1 MFCRIFLRLYC
12 AFSLVYSFSARAHK
26 MLWNERFVGS
36 EQQQLQYRVQGVA
49 WERKRRRCRSS
60 CRNSAWIKRWR
71 RSSTLEE
78 HGTAKK
84 GREIVQNFDQ
94 TRSTDDN
101 RISNVYDIVRNIA
114 YPTGCKMLQI
124 GVGSLQSP
132 QAEAVVLTLHICHF
146 IVFFVHQHLW
156 RCKIHCLTIWSCIAF
171 VLMKWS
177 ITHGQWPA

>member
-1 MFCRIFLRLYC
+1 MVFDSAPLENVADVLQNLSQVVLCVFSSLLILSQGTQDAVKRKVRRFRTAAVAVSCPRSCLR
-12 AFSLVYSFSARAHK
+12 
-26 MLWNERFVGS
+26 
-36 EQQQLQYRVQGVA
+36 
-49 WERKRRRCRSS
+49 ERKRRRCRSS

-146 IVFFVHQHLW
+146 IVFFVHQHL
-156 RCKIHCLTIWSCIAF
+156 
-171 VLMKWS
+171 
-177 ITHGQWPA
+177 